1 MSGNTFGS
9 IFKISTFGESH
20 GEGIGVI
27 IDGVPSGIKIDTAF
41 IQNELDRRKPGQS
54 KYTTSRNEAD
64 TAEILSGVFEG
75 VSTGTPIAI
84 VIRNTNQHS
93 KDYSNVAATYRPG
106 HADFSFDAKYGRRDY
121 RGGGRSSG
129 RETAARV
136 AAGAIAKLILKEYN
150 ITVEAGALSIG
161 NVTANKI
168 NFTEVEES
176 LVRSL
181 DLTTSDALAQE
192 IANAAAN
199 NDSVGGRVLCHITG
213 VPAGLGEP
221 VFDKYDAL
229 LAQGIISLGA
239 VKAIEFGIGS
249 KFAQLTGSQSN
260 DPMGEGKKFLTNNA
274 GGILGGIS
282 TGEEIIFSLTVK
294 PTPSISME
302 QDTSNQDG
310 QAVKLKIT
318 GRHDPC
324 IVPRIIPVV
333 EAMAA
338 IVTADLLLRQRSSR
352 I

>member
-161 NVTANKI
+161 NVIANKI

-181 DLTTSDALAQE
+181 DLTTSDAMAQE

-338 IVTADLLLRQRSSR
+338 IVTADLLLRQRSAK

>member
-161 NVTANKI
+161 NVIANKI

-181 DLTTSDALAQE
+181 DLTTSDAMAQE

-338 IVTADLLLRQRSSR
+338 IVTADLLLRQRSAR

>member
-93 KDYSNVAATYRPG
+93 KDYNNVAATYRPG

-161 NVTANKI
+161 NVIANKI

-181 DLTTSDALAQE
+181 DLTTSDAMAQE

-260 DPMGEGKKFLTNNA
+260 DPMGKGKKFLTNNA

-338 IVTADLLLRQRSSR
+338 IVTADLLLRQRSAR

>member
-75 VSTGTPIAI
+75 ISTGTPIAI

-150 ITVEAGALSIG
+150 ITVEAGAFSIG

-181 DLTTSDALAQE
+181 DLTTSDAMAQE

-338 IVTADLLLRQRSSR
+338 IVTADLLLRQRSAK

>member
-181 DLTTSDALAQE
+181 DLTTSDAMAQE
-192 IANAAAN
+192 IVNAAAN

-294 PTPSISME
+294 TTPSISME

-338 IVTADLLLRQRSSR
+338 IVTADLLLRQRSAR

>member
-84 VIRNTNQHS
+84 VIRNTDQHS

-181 DLTTSDALAQE
+181 DLTTSDAMAQE

-338 IVTADLLLRQRSSR
+338 IVTADLLLRQRSAR

>member
-54 KYTTSRNEAD
+54 KYTTSTNEAD

-93 KDYSNVAATYRPG
+93 KDYNNVAATYRPG

-161 NVTANKI
+161 NVIANKI

-181 DLTTSDALAQE
+181 DLTTSDAMAQE

-260 DPMGEGKKFLTNNA
+260 DPMGKGKKFLTNNA

-338 IVTADLLLRQRSSR
+338 IVTADLLLRQRSAR